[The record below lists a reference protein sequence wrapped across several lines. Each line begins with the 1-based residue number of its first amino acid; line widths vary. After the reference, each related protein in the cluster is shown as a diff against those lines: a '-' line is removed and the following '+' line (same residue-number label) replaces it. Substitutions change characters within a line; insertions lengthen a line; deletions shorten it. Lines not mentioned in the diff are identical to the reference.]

1 MFRWSSSPRVG
12 FAASIPRR
20 RKWNRGCA
28 WRCSISIVSFT
39 AFFAL
44 LLVLRQTQ
52 LRREPAQS
60 LGLEGFVMLTFAIAY
75 LAVWLGVLAYVLRL
89 GAKQRRLL
97 RTLESLQSTGDPS
110 R

>member
-1 MFRWSSSPRVG
+1 
-12 FAASIPRR
+12 
-20 RKWNRGCA
+20 
-28 WRCSISIVSFT
+28 
-39 AFFAL
+39 
-44 LLVLRQTQ
+44 
-52 LRREPAQS
+52 
-60 LGLEGFVMLTFAIAY
+60 MLTFAIAY